1 MPNFGPGID
10 QTVTPSAVP
19 QLVFTPV
26 AGLANTLRL
35 YNQGSAAVFVGGVN
49 VSPFN
54 GLPVYPGNRPVEFSN
69 MGSTIYSCANVQAVT
84 AASGTITSAS
94 TAGQSSFVAAASVPT
109 SGFSIGQTF
118 IIGKAGAQE
127 VLTIG
132 TVSASFTTIGTTT
145 NAVYAHEAAAPLFTA
160 TVFPSQ
166 LRVTAGIV

>member
-1 MPNFGPGID
+1 MAYYGPGVD
-10 QTVTPSAVP
+10 QTLNPTPVP
-19 QLVFTPV
+19 QQVFTPV

-35 YNQGSAAVFVGGVN
+35 YNQGSSPVFIGGAN

-69 MGSTIYSCANVQAVT
+69 MGSTIYTCSNVQAVT
-84 AASGTITSAS
+84 VASGTITSAS
-94 TAGQSSFVAAASVPT
+94 TAGQNSFVAAASVPT
-109 SGFSIGQTF
+109 SGFSVGQTF
-118 IIGKAGAQE
+118 VIGKAGSQE
-127 VLTIG
+127 VLTVN

-145 NAVYAHEAAAPLFTA
+145 NAVYAHEATAPLFTV